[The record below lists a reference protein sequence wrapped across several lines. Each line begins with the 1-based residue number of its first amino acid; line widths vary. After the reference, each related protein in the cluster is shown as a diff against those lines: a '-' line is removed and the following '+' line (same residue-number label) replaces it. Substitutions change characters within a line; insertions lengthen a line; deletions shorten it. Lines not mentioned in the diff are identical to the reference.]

1 MLFLNN
7 FWGLILINALTF
19 AMSLFSFGD
28 FFKMREAYVH
38 MQEHHVI
45 QTIWLLAFTKENFAS
60 FSLLLN
66 VAMVSDSNL
75 RIGSYA
81 QTLIVLLR

>member
-1 MLFLNN
+1 M
-7 FWGLILINALTF
+7 A
-19 AMSLFSFGD
+19 
-28 FFKMREAYVH
+28 H
-38 MQEHHVI
+38 MQEH
-45 QTIWLLAFTKENFAS
+45 LAFTKENFAS
-60 FSLLLN
+60 FS

>member
-1 MLFLNN
+1 
-7 FWGLILINALTF
+7 
-19 AMSLFSFGD
+19 MSLFSFGD

-45 QTIWLLAFTKENFAS
+45 QTMWLLAFTKENFAS
-60 FSLLLN
+60 FS
-66 VAMVSDSNL
+66 VAMVSDINL

>member
-1 MLFLNN
+1 
-7 FWGLILINALTF
+7 
-19 AMSLFSFGD
+19 
-28 FFKMREAYVH
+28 

-45 QTIWLLAFTKENFAS
+45 QTIWLLAFTKETFAS